1 MDNCIFHMCGALG
14 DELNLFR
21 NCLLDLLHKKHITN
35 DVVIYC
41 QSGRKFL
48 YENIFHNIISHDE
61 CPKEKIVEFVSNM
74 RNKDFIFIDF
84 PDFLLWPWRDC
95 WEYYG
100 GYENMLSVDFET
112 FRDNIFGYKKINY
125 YNHSCHNEEFKD
137 LVTNINYLSILPVFN
152 DKKYIAYH
160 HRFKNEG
167 AWDQSDEKLNKI
179 LSMQDKFNIVVTS
192 YKDLSHIT
200 NDKVYYTN
208 NLKEFASFIHNE
220 NCLAVVSVWSGGGIL
235 GSYCSNSKI
244 FMYFDQCQ
252 LQYNQFIEQGNV
264 DNYIASENGYDFCHF
279 TVADRKFI
287 KEEDLELIL
296 NEL

>member
-1 MDNCIFHMCGALG
+1 MDNCIFYMSRDLG

-48 YENIFHNIISHDE
+48 YENIFHNIISHEE
-61 CPKEKIVEFVSNM
+61 CPMELISEFASKKVN
-74 RNKDFIFIDF
+74 NDCKFIKFS
-84 PDFLLWPWRDC
+84 DFLLWPGKAC
-95 WEYYG
+95 EIYG
-100 GYENMLSVDFET
+100 GYENFCSLNFDIASE
-112 FRDNIFGYKKINY
+112 NIFGYKKRNY
-125 YNHSCHNEEFKD
+125 YNDGNFSKEFKD

-179 LSMQDKFNIVVTS
+179 LSMQDKFNIVITS